1 MEISAKSDDIYCT
14 FLDDGYLSEVHH
26 QVIEILLGFIIIG
39 FVVGLFVSRWQL
51 VSEIIRRLN
60 SALPSTDPKMVAP
73 DEKIKLSVM
82 QPFIPQGK
90 LKQINARQ
98 TQFA

>member
-1 MEISAKSDDIYCT
+1 M
-14 FLDDGYLSEVHH
+14 
-26 QVIEILLGFIIIG
+26 IEIVLSFIIIG

-60 SALPSTDPKMVAP
+60 SVLPSIEPKMVSL
-73 DEKIKLSVM
+73 DEKVELSVM

-90 LKQINARQ
+90 LNQINARQ
-98 TQFA
+98 TQFV